1 VLDEACDPVARG
13 PAAEM
18 ARLEILIGG
27 AVAQHVPDGGEQ
39 GGSNGADRLLW
50 AATLAQALELRT
62 GIKA

>member
-1 VLDEACDPVARG
+1 VLDKACGPVARG
-13 PAAEM
+13 LAAEM
-18 ARLEILIGG
+18 VRPEILVDG